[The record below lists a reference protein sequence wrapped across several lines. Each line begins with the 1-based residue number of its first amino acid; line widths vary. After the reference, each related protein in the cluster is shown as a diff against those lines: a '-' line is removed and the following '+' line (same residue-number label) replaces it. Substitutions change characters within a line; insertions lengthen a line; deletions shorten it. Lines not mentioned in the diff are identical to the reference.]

1 VSADAPTNV
10 ALVTGASSGIGAA
23 TARRLAQAGFAVG
36 LCARRT
42 NRLAAL
48 AETIARDGGRAFAT
62 PCDVRDPQAVRACV
76 EAVEDALGPIDV
88 LVNNAGLGR
97 DAPLLEGP
105 VEAWQQML
113 ETNVLGLCVATLEV
127 TKRMRARDDRGHV
140 VHIASMAAHRVPT
153 GSGVYAATK
162 FAVRALCE
170 GLRRELRAAGS
181 RIRVTEISPGFVET
195 EFAAVFHGSEEA
207 ARAVYDRIRC
217 LSAEDVAQLV
227 AFAVTRPPHVQIHDI
242 LVRPTEQ
249 ED

>member
-1 VSADAPTNV
+1 MSAPSPRPV
-10 ALVTGASSGIGAA
+10 ALITGASSGIGAA
-23 TARRLAQAGFAVG
+23 TARRLAAEGYAVG
-36 LCARRT
+36 LCARRRD
-42 NRLAAL
+42 RLEAVAA
-48 AETIARDGGRAFAT
+48 AIQDAGGLAFAHA
-62 PCDVRDPQAVRACV
+62 CDVRDPAAAEACV
-76 EAVEDALGPIDV
+76 DAVEDALGPVRV

-97 DAPLLEGP
+97 NAPLLEGP
-105 VEAWQQML
+105 VEAWREML
-113 ETNVLGLCVATLEV
+113 DTNVLALCVMTRKATAS
-127 TKRMRARDDRGHV
+127 MRAHGDEGHV

-162 FAVRALCE
+162 FAVRALTE

-195 EFAAVFHGSEEA
+195 EFAEVYWGDPGA
-207 ARAVYDRIRC
+207 AAETYGRYRC
-217 LSAEDVAQLV
+217 LSADDVADLV